1 MMICANLM
9 SFAKTCQQ
17 RRRDYFELNIFF
29 SPSIVCATLHE
40 TPENIPNEILQKV
53 DKLLIFWPKYA
64 SKCDITYKK
73 ENTEVIFGI
82 ETFTHYEFFT
92 YIVNERPCPFLDFLV
107 IRRKRDNMC
116 VIVDFGWWV
125 REFFVKGVNSPNY
138 TCWLAL
144 QGLFTEDQI
153 YRIDHYLGKEMV
165 QNLMVLRYE

>member
-1 MMICANLM
+1 MFPYDDLRKLDVICKDLSAEEARL
-9 SFAKTCQQ
+9 FRIK
-17 RRRDYFELNIFF
+17 YFF
-29 SPSIVCATLHE
+29 SLRQVYVTLHE

-64 SKCDITYKK
+64 SKCDITYTK

-144 QGLFTEDQI
+144 QGFKFLMGED
-153 YRIDHYLGKEMV
+153 IDWAEDW
-165 QNLMVLRYE
+165 